1 MKFLF
6 VFIQYL
12 LKKMIKMLTFKPMCQ
27 IGLIQDFLTQFPMM
41 NTDRLLINPY
51 VNGVKLG
58 EQNLL

>member
-12 LKKMIKMLTFKPMCQ
+12 QKKMIKMLNFKPMCQ
-27 IGLIQDFLTQFPMM
+27 IGLIQDFHTQFPMM